1 MAEVL
6 HKLLNMVRASHIV
19 TTDDPKID
27 NSKWLDFLA
36 KAIDHNVDQIKNITK
51 EEIPR

>member
-19 TTDDPKID
+19 ITDDPKID
-27 NSKWLDFLA
+27 DSKWLDFLA